1 MAFAERYINLTTDF
15 GFKRIFGSEL
25 NKDLLIGFLNALF
38 AGERVV
44 ENVQYKNNENF
55 GYNRDARKAIF
66 DVYCQAADGS
76 RFIVE
81 MQNVYQQFYKDRSV
95 YYSTFPIIEQAQKG
109 DWNYELEPVYTV
121 GILNFAFPED
131 GDSDA
136 VRREIKLTDIGT
148 SKVFYDK
155 LTFVYVELAKFHKTE
170 SQLETLL
177 DKWLFVL
184 KNMQRLMERPA
195 ALQERVFRR
204 LFQAAEIATYSAD
217 DRKEYEQSRRAYQ
230 DIKIA
235 IDTAKNDGRA
245 EGHAEGHAEGLA
257 EGLAKGRAEGI
268 EEGRAEGLEE
278 GKKANAVQSAAAMK
292 RDGMPTSQISKY
304 TGLTESE
311 IERL

>member
-1 MAFAERYINLTTDF
+1 MVFAERYINLTTDF

-38 AGERVV
+38 AGEKVV
-44 ENVQYKNNENF
+44 EDVQYKNNENF

-81 MQNVYQQFYKDRSV
+81 MQNVYQQFYKDCSV

-131 GDSDA
+131 SDSEA
-136 VRREIKLTDIGT
+136 VCREIKLTDIDT

-245 EGHAEGHAEGLA
+245 EGHAEGLA
-257 EGLAKGRAEGI
+257 EGLVK
-268 EEGRAEGLEE
+268 GRAEGLEE
-278 GKKANAVQSAAAMK
+278 GKKANAVQNAASMK
-292 RDGMPTSQISKY
+292 RDGMPTNLIAKY

>member
-1 MAFAERYINLTTDF
+1 MVFAERYINLTTDF

-38 AGERVV
+38 AGEKVV
-44 ENVQYKNNENF
+44 EDVQYKNNENF

-131 GDSDA
+131 SDSEA
-136 VRREIKLTDIGT
+136 VCREIKLTDIDT

-245 EGHAEGHAEGLA
+245 EGHAEGLA
-257 EGLAKGRAEGI
+257 EGLVK
-268 EEGRAEGLEE
+268 GRAEGLEE
-278 GKKANAVQSAAAMK
+278 GKKANAVQNAASMK
-292 RDGMPTSQISKY
+292 RDGMPTNLIAKY

>member
-1 MAFAERYINLTTDF
+1 MVFAERYINLTTDF

-38 AGERVV
+38 AGEKVV
-44 ENVQYKNNENF
+44 EDVQYKNNENF

-131 GDSDA
+131 SDGEA
-136 VRREIKLTDIGT
+136 VCREIKLTDIDT

-245 EGHAEGHAEGLA
+245 EGHAEGLA
-257 EGLAKGRAEGI
+257 EGLVK
-268 EEGRAEGLEE
+268 GRAEGLEE
-278 GKKANAVQSAAAMK
+278 GKKANAVQNAASMK
-292 RDGMPTSQISKY
+292 RDGMPTNLIAKY

>member
-38 AGERVV
+38 AGEKVV
-44 ENVQYKNNENF
+44 EDVEYQNSGPNSDRY
-55 GYNRDARKAIF
+55 RAIV
-66 DVYCQAADGS
+66 DVRCLSIDGS
-76 RFIVE
+76 WFVVE
-81 MQNVYQQFYKDRSV
+81 MQNVYQRFYENRSD
-95 YYSTFPIIEQAQKG
+95 YYSSFPIVERVQSC
-109 DWNYELEPVYTV
+109 DFNHEPVYTV
-121 GILNFAFPED
+121 GVLNFAFPED
-131 GDSDA
+131 SDC
-136 VRREIKLTDIGT
+136 VRKDEYS
-148 SKVFYDK
+148 SKEFRDNMVMFA
-155 LTFVYVELAKFHKTE
+155 YVELANFHKTE

-204 LFQAAEIATYSAD
+204 LFQAAEIARYSAD
-217 DRKEYEQSRRAYQ
+217 DRKEYERDLRAYQ

-235 IDTAKNDGRA
+235 VDTAKNVGR
-245 EGHAEGHAEGLA
+245 AEGLA
-257 EGLAKGRAEGI
+257 ETYV
-268 EEGRAEGLEE
+268 EGLEE

-292 RDGMPTSQISKY
+292 RDGMPTSQIAKY

>member
-1 MAFAERYINLTTDF
+1 MVFAERYINLTTDF

-38 AGERVV
+38 AGEKVV
-44 ENVQYKNNENF
+44 EDVQYKNNENF

-95 YYSTFPIIEQAQKG
+95 YYPTFPIIEQAQKG

-131 GDSDA
+131 SDSEA
-136 VRREIKLTDIGT
+136 VCREIKLTDIDT

-245 EGHAEGHAEGLA
+245 EGHAEGLA
-257 EGLAKGRAEGI
+257 EGLVK
-268 EEGRAEGLEE
+268 GRAEGLEE
-278 GKKANAVQSAAAMK
+278 GKKANAVQNAASMK
-292 RDGMPTSQISKY
+292 RDGMPTNLIAKY

>member
-38 AGERVV
+38 AGEKVV
-44 ENVQYKNNENF
+44 EDVQYKNNENF

-311 IERL
+311 IE